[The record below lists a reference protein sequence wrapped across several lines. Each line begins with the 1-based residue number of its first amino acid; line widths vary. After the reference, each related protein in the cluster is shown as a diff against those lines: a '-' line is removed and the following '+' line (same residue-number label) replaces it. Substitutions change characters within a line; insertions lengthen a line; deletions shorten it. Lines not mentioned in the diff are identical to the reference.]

1 MIWCLFVAVIFCF
14 AAQELN
20 AATSSGKSSVS
31 ESKSEISFTFCDDF
45 TANPKESLFIMVTS
59 TRPVNSKTDFIVPI
73 DPNNIKDKYELEETI
88 PQGEIQHVK
97 VFSAYLQGNAQ
108 FCLKQLVIDNS
119 VFVNQPTVFKANCR
133 EDDELGMNL
142 RCKPFHSPLPPLKD
156 PIPSSGKTDSSSSSN
171 STVAFKFCD
180 EFEPNLEH
188 PLYIYVK
195 PKQSV
200 SDQANFWVAV
210 DLNNLQEKYHLKES
224 IPQKEIEYVMVR
236 SSHSNAHFCLQVLA
250 VDINVFVD
258 LPTNF
263 KSSCSKEEES
273 QVLPACKRL
282 GSSLPPLKVCPNKIS
297 ELLLKD
303 GAILFIPP
311 AESDNRP
318 YELPIYHIANDMSQA
333 TIAMVEGIAEGTR
346 KGLKGH
352 LANLRDSKNLK
363 KTLKFQKV
371 GNTLTS
377 IASFLGA
384 FGPVLSVASGIT
396 SILTNFLTP
405 NPFDAMVTYLQQE
418 FDAVHNHLDR
428 MEGELKA
435 LVKVEGA
442 MTRMA
447 ATIRDIRYSLREY
460 NQMMIALSANPVCN
474 TEELVR
480 DYSVDRFMENYK
492 IRDTEHKLLDLLE
505 VEEGGLLLTPSILK
519 PFMSAYCKSDPGL
532 VKRFIQGVWSYA
544 LLGVQAQLAY
554 TELKCTRDK
563 LRNCNSN
570 STMRGTNSTWQE
582 ELYKLLSK
590 AHGLKVAV
598 DDPAQGLFLFFKD
611 DLRRELRRE
620 VNEDEPNTADDK
632 MKRVNN
638 LFIHFLNDA
647 QNWPKRCILDYY
659 DNTVV
664 TVVVKSN
671 APIDANPKDGFGE
684 YLLKQDSDLELVNFT
699 VKPSSSG
706 VKEKT
711 LPFGSGLPY
720 KEGSYTISEKQLVCN
735 TDGTEG
741 FNFCLGLADFQ
752 WPPDNIHKETGY
764 KLLEKDP
771 KDKIIYLEMNPENEY
786 IGVKVTPADIFF
798 TKSESVNLDHL
809 KLGCWAGISNGR
821 HFQCDI
827 PQPYPEH
834 PNFKHRYFALVPNY
848 LDSLEDD
855 EISRRIIKAKHKAN
869 RGYQREHSLKRLKM
883 AKPDDF

>member
-1 MIWCLFVAVIFCF
+1 M
-14 AAQELN
+14 
-20 AATSSGKSSVS
+20 G
-31 ESKSEISFTFCDDF
+31 
-45 TANPKESLFIMVTS
+45 
-59 TRPVNSKTDFIVPI
+59 
-73 DPNNIKDKYELEETI
+73 
-88 PQGEIQHVK
+88 
-97 VFSAYLQGNAQ
+97 
-108 FCLKQLVIDNS
+108 
-119 VFVNQPTVFKANCR
+119 
-133 EDDELGMNL
+133 
-142 RCKPFHSPLPPLKD
+142 
-156 PIPSSGKTDSSSSSN
+156 
-171 STVAFKFCD
+171 
-180 EFEPNLEH
+180 
-188 PLYIYVK
+188 
-195 PKQSV
+195 
-200 SDQANFWVAV
+200 AV

-311 AESDNRP
+311 PESDDRP
-318 YELPIYHIANDMSQA
+318 YELPIYHIANDMSEA
-333 TIAMVEGIAEGTR
+333 TIAMVEGIAEGTC

-405 NPFDAMVTYLQQE
+405 NPFDAMVTYLQQK

-442 MTRMA
+442 MTRIA
-447 ATIRDIRYSLREY
+447 ATIRDIRYFLREY

-474 TEELVR
+474 TDELVR
-480 DYSVDRFMENYK
+480 DYSVERFMENYK

-544 LLGVQAQLAY
+544 LLGVQAQLGY

-570 STMRGTNSTWQE
+570 STMRGTNSTW
-582 ELYKLLSK
+582 
-590 AHGLKVAV
+590 
-598 DDPAQGLFLFFKD
+598 
-611 DLRRELRRE
+611 
-620 VNEDEPNTADDK
+620 
-632 MKRVNN
+632 
-638 LFIHFLNDA
+638 
-647 QNWPKRCILDYY
+647 
-659 DNTVV
+659 
-664 TVVVKSN
+664 
-671 APIDANPKDGFGE
+671 
-684 YLLKQDSDLELVNFT
+684 
-699 VKPSSSG
+699 
-706 VKEKT
+706 
-711 LPFGSGLPY
+711 
-720 KEGSYTISEKQLVCN
+720 
-735 TDGTEG
+735 
-741 FNFCLGLADFQ
+741 
-752 WPPDNIHKETGY
+752 
-764 KLLEKDP
+764 
-771 KDKIIYLEMNPENEY
+771 
-786 IGVKVTPADIFF
+786 
-798 TKSESVNLDHL
+798 
-809 KLGCWAGISNGR
+809 
-821 HFQCDI
+821 
-827 PQPYPEH
+827 
-834 PNFKHRYFALVPNY
+834 
-848 LDSLEDD
+848 
-855 EISRRIIKAKHKAN
+855 
-869 RGYQREHSLKRLKM
+869 
-883 AKPDDF
+883 